1 MTTYMQSLRT
11 KTIHQ
16 AKIKLSKH
24 RDLGERSSLNI
35 FQVADLMDRIH
46 NASKKVEDTN
56 SVFFSVSMN

>member
-24 RDLGERSSLNI
+24 RDLGEQSNLNI

-46 NASKKVEDTN
+46 NASKKAEDTN

>member
-24 RDLGERSSLNI
+24 RDLGEQSNLNI

>member
-1 MTTYMQSLRT
+1 MQSLRT

-24 RDLGERSSLNI
+24 RDLGEQSNLNI

>member
-1 MTTYMQSLRT
+1 MQSLRT

-24 RDLGERSSLNI
+24 RDLGEQSNLNI

-46 NASKKVEDTN
+46 NASKKAEDTN